1 MINNNNTKPLLRYH
15 GHIADDDDADG
26 DDATLAI
33 YTDLSTLH
41 CTYNNKTISN
51 HPKKKKIT
59 GPALAKVREEL
70 SNAIILGHQGGTNLS
85 TAFASADIFFF
96 PSTTET
102 WGNVA
107 MEAMASGTTV
117 VCAKGPGGSELVVY
131 VMLSIEN
138 CCYDYADINADMC
151 AFYILI

>member
-1 MINNNNTKPLLRYH
+1 M
-15 GHIADDDDADG
+15 
-26 DDATLAI
+26 
-33 YTDLSTLH
+33 
-41 CTYNNKTISN
+41 
-51 HPKKKKIT
+51 
-59 GPALAKVREEL
+59 REEL

-131 VMLSIEN
+131 VMLSIAN

-151 AFYILI
+151 AFCILI